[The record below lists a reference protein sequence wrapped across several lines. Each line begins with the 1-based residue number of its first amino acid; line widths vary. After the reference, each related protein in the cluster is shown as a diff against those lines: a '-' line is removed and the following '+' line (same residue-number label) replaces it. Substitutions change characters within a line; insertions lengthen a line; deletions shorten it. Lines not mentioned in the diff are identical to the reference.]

1 MVLFDSVALIVEGKA
16 TALSVQSLRGDVQRL
31 ARDIKRSVQ
40 EAWEQ
45 GSRAKSD
52 LASGQD
58 IVFSDSK
65 GREILLLQA
74 RAFEEVFIVN
84 PTLHALAHYGPHLPA
99 LRALGLFPDG
109 EYPWSVYI
117 NDLRVISDIVD
128 NAAEALHYLIWRSRL
143 HLGDR
148 VIASDELDLFNAF
161 LLGENYL
168 TPLEDSRLGRIIVS
182 ASTVDFD
189 DYYIGEAGKGPKAR
203 KPRKF
208 SIPVIQKFVERLS
221 RERPKGW
228 LEAAGVCLEL
238 TPAQLAAIDVFSRR
252 AFQGLPQGL
261 VVFAVECYLR

>member
-1 MVLFDSVALIVEGKA
+1 
-16 TALSVQSLRGDVQRL
+16 
-31 ARDIKRSVQ
+31 
-40 EAWEQ
+40 
-45 GSRAKSD
+45 
-52 LASGQD
+52 
-58 IVFSDSK
+58 VFSDSK

-221 RERPKGW
+221 RERPQGYGVVV
-228 LEAAGVCLEL
+228 AA
-238 TPAQLAAIDVFSRR
+238 
-252 AFQGLPQGL
+252 
-261 VVFAVECYLR
+261 